1 MPSAINSA
9 PPVCGQP
16 LTDYLLQ
23 AEEFHGHVSP
33 GLVLGGYLVDA
44 AWSRLGQTNSL
55 NAVVETV
62 VCLPDAV
69 QILTP
74 CTMGNNFMQVLDW
87 GKFALT
93 LYDRQRLLGF
103 RAWADRRAIAQHPEV
118 AGWFLRGA
126 GGLALPKE
134 QVVEHLAR
142 LGPGLVGVAAVRLP
156 RSLKSQDKVPTG
168 PCPRCG
174 ESYPLRL
181 GDSCPACQ
189 GRAYYQAL

>member
-1 MPSAINSA
+1 MPSQPSPA
-9 PPVCGQP
+9 PTVCG
-16 LTDYLLQ
+16 LTMADYLLK

-33 GLVLGGYLVDA
+33 GVVLGGFLVDA
-44 AWSRLGQTNSL
+44 AWERLGQTNYL

-74 CTMGNNFMQVLDW
+74 CTLGNNFLQVLDW

-93 LYDRQRLLGF
+93 LYDRQSLLGY
-103 RAWADRRAIAQHPEV
+103 RAWADRQAIAQHPEV

-126 GGLALPKE
+126 GGLALPKD

-142 LGPGLVGVAAVRLP
+142 LGPELLGVAAVRLHQA
-156 RSLKSQDKVPTG
+156 LKSQDKVATG
-168 PCPRCG
+168 PCPGCG

-181 GDSCPACQ
+181 GPACPACAGQ
-189 GRAYYQAL
+189 AYCQPA